1 MRQPPNPNPISQWVA
16 PAARVAT
23 IACGW
28 VVLAY
33 AVALTLEILG
43 RKFFNTSFKGIDELG
58 GFVLAISAAIGASYA
73 MAQRSHTRVDVFLVR
88 FPRAVQRVLNTL
100 AMVLFA
106 GFASFAAWRGSIV
119 LRDTL
124 EYGSTATNLEQ
135 PLWIPQTLW
144 LAGLVLLAAVSLAYA
159 FHAGAAAGDA
169 SPRTQ
174 CLVWPDQR
182 PGRAG
187 GRTGRVA
194 SPQHRATAGS
204 PIRPAMSDIS
214 LQAVALGFA
223 LLIVLM
229 SLGLHVAF
237 VMFILSLVGAV
248 VYLGLP
254 AALEYGTQYWSA
266 NNNFVLVSVPLF
278 ILLGELLVRGG
289 FTDKMYSSLS
299 DWLSPLPGG
308 LLHSNIG
315 ASALFAAVSGSSV
328 ATAATIGT
336 VALPAFRQRGYN
348 TRLVL
353 GTIAAGATLGIL
365 IPPSI
370 NMIIYGAMTNTSV
383 GKLYAAGVL
392 PGLLLTAMFMAII
405 VIACL
410 WKPAYAGSSEPPSP
424 LTDKLLRLLDL
435 APPLLVIALVMGS
448 IYAGWATPTES
459 AALGV
464 VVSALLCAAYGRLS
478 IRMLHESFVTTLSIT
493 SMIMLIAAAAFY
505 LNFVL
510 GMMGVPDML
519 TKFVVGLK
527 ASPGQIILIL
537 TLLYLILGCFLDAL
551 AMVVGTIPIVFPIV
565 VALGIDPVWFGIFLV
580 IMAELALITPPV
592 GMNLYVVQGVRGE
605 GNIIDVIY
613 GVLPF
618 LLMMLLLVALIWFF
632 PVIAL
637 WLPGLLTP

>member
-1 MRQPPNPNPISQWVA
+1 
-16 PAARVAT
+16 
-23 IACGW
+23 
-28 VVLAY
+28 
-33 AVALTLEILG
+33 
-43 RKFFNTSFKGIDELG
+43 
-58 GFVLAISAAIGASYA
+58 
-73 MAQRSHTRVDVFLVR
+73 
-88 FPRAVQRVLNTL
+88 
-100 AMVLFA
+100 
-106 GFASFAAWRGSIV
+106 
-119 LRDTL
+119 
-124 EYGSTATNLEQ
+124 
-135 PLWIPQTLW
+135 
-144 LAGLVLLAAVSLAYA
+144 
-159 FHAGAAAGDA
+159 
-169 SPRTQ
+169 
-174 CLVWPDQR
+174 
-182 PGRAG
+182 
-187 GRTGRVA
+187 
-194 SPQHRATAGS
+194 
-204 PIRPAMSDIS
+204 
-214 LQAVALGFA
+214 
-223 LLIVLM
+223 
-229 SLGLHVAF
+229 
-237 VMFILSLVGAV
+237 
-248 VYLGLP
+248 
-254 AALEYGTQYWSA
+254 
-266 NNNFVLVSVPLF
+266 
-278 ILLGELLVRGG
+278 
-289 FTDKMYSSLS
+289 
-299 DWLSPLPGG
+299 LSPLPGG